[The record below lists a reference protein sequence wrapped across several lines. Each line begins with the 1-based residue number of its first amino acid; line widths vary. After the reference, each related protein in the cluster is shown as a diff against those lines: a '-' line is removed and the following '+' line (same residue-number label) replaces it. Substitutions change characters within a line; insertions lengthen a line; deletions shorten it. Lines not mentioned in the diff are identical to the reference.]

1 MALLLG
7 GPRIR
12 RGHGTD
18 RHPAIMVQLDS
29 TDLEILRLL
38 QTNARMSNA
47 EIARQ
52 VRLAPS
58 AIFQRI
64 RKLEDR
70 GVVKGYASRLNAR
83 ALGYGLVAFVMVQ
96 TRSGAGE
103 HDTGGLLAA
112 LPAVQ
117 EVHRVV
123 GEDCFIIKVRVHDT
137 AELGELLEHQVQKI
151 PTIASTRTTIVV
163 RTLKE
168 TADLPLAGDET
179 VGGDAIEDTARAG

>member
-1 MALLLG
+1 
-7 GPRIR
+7 
-12 RGHGTD
+12 
-18 RHPAIMVQLDS
+18 MVQLDS

-38 QTNARMSNA
+38 QQNARMSNA

-52 VRLAPS
+52 VKLAPS

-70 GVVKGYASRLNAR
+70 GIVKGYSSRLSAR

-96 TRSGAGE
+96 TRASAADV
-103 HDTGGLLAA
+103 DTGELLAA
-112 LPAVQ
+112 LPSVQ

-123 GEDCFIIKVRVHDT
+123 GEDCFIVKVRVHDT
-137 AELGELLEHQVQKI
+137 AELGELLEHHVQKI

-168 TADLPLAGDET
+168 TADLPLVVGET
-179 VGGDAIEDTARAG
+179 VAGETFEDTARAG